1 MHVLHYSDIIPRNY
15 CCSEMENAFFLHYH
29 YCLDKSGFTLIDKSA
44 QVALFCFSS
53 IGLCFGC
60 KMSGRCL
67 EAICLIQQTISPLF
81 VQILSKP
88 RDISIRAQEGMYFC
102 CCNPLPS
109 IKA

>member
-60 KMSGRCL
+60 KMSGSHL
-67 EAICLIQQTISPLF
+67 FDSADHIAPICADTIKTKGH
-81 VQILSKP
+81 ICT
-88 RDISIRAQEGMYFC
+88 SIA
-102 CCNPLPS
+102 
-109 IKA
+109 